1 MNNSLFPS
9 KIKSEEYNFRDKFCQ
24 KYFPKNSWEL
34 ETLIK
39 VDVLLKGKKDRPLL
53 YIESKHRIKSEAER
67 REAIAQAILTNK
79 KQEAPLSH
87 VAIIYLDKDENDT
100 LEYISWNDDSVM
112 YNNDIK
118 WDKETPSKPSKDAI
132 VHINNRVRGKI
143 TSFKNEQIKEFYK
156 KLVEQGEISINITSK
171 NVHTV
176 YDQWRS
182 EVKFIEEIPDE
193 QKVITLFLVDMLN
206 GANYME
212 KYIEEYEIE
221 ADIWGN
227 KKKLKRIVNTGR
239 PLLNEGTELSHYT
252 ILNEGKRGILYE
264 GNIQSLFYRFTNPD
278 GHDDFWKRFKRP
290 PEQFE
295 FQNIVEHSNRLYSE
309 EYRNATGGEYTPSCF
324 VRLQNELLKKFN
336 YDINEYIVFDPCSG
350 VGNLEN
356 EFGYDFKYNCYLST
370 LESNDVDQ
378 CLMKGFENAQKYD
391 YLEDNKHPLWKYKG
405 RKDISIKEICKLEK
419 KKLMIVM
426 NPPYGIE
433 KGFKYDKAIEFFIK
447 VLTLEPDVIVY
458 YCKTEF
464 FLRKNDIKVFE
475 DSGYNIVSHVF
486 SNAKTTFKL
495 SEWPISL
502 LIFDKEKGKIIDS
515 NQIEADRYELNK
527 KTDWLEYIAT
537 YRYDNKRPCLI
548 DSIESL
554 IKDHSQGSILGQWT
568 KDHYC
573 WVISNRNTHN
583 KYITSDNLLYT
594 LVLKGIDFNTHAHY
608 FEKSDMIYRG
618 TFNDMSSELISNAV
632 MFSLFYKGNNFSNK
646 EGMDNYIMP
655 FTSTELG
662 CKKNDLNVLI
672 PKQLNLFEEKKETE
686 FDFRK
691 FMSKFQFS
699 KEAKELYNAAL
710 KIFKYYH
717 HCGEY
722 PEHNYN
728 DGYYDI
734 VNAIMNK
741 DTSQF
746 KTLEKTKD
754 KRITK
759 VRTTKGT
766 IGFSDKT
773 FKDYV
778 LPKYWD
784 DFKDFFHKRK
794 AMAVRINEQLLQENL
809 ILWKRENIF

>member
-1 MNNSLFPS
+1 MNSNLFPQ
-9 KIKSEEYNFRDKFCQ
+9 KLKSEEYNFREKFCQ
-24 KYFPKNSWEL
+24 KYFPKKSWEL
-34 ETLIK
+34 ETLEK
-39 VDVLLKGKKDRPLL
+39 VDVLIKGNKNRPML
-53 YIESKHRIKSEAER
+53 YIESKHRIKSESER
-67 REAIAQAILTNK
+67 REAIAQSILTNK

-87 VAIIYLDKDENDT
+87 VAIIYLDKDENDI

-118 WDKETPSKPSKDAI
+118 WDKEKASNPSKDAI

-143 TSFKNEQIKEFYK
+143 TTFKNEQIKVFYK
-156 KLVEQGEISINITSK
+156 KLIEKGEVSINITSK

-193 QKVITLFLVDMLN
+193 QKIISLFLVDMLN

-212 KYIEEYEIE
+212 KYVEEYEIE

-227 KKKLKRIVNTGR
+227 KKKAQRIIDTGR
-239 PLLNEGTELSHYT
+239 PLLNEGTELSHYY

-264 GNIQSLFYRFTNPD
+264 GNIQSLLYRFANPES
-278 GHDDFWKRFKRP
+278 HDDFWKRFKRP

-324 VRLQNELLKKFN
+324 VRLQNNLLKKYN
-336 YDINEYIVFDPCSG
+336 YNINDFIVFDPCSG

-356 EFGYDFKYNCYLST
+356 EFGYDYKYNCYLST

-378 CLMKGFENAQKYD
+378 CLMKGFENAQKFD
-391 YLEDNKHPLWKYKG
+391 YLKDNNHPLWKYKG
-405 RKDISIKEICKLEK
+405 RKNVSIKEIVKLEK
-419 KKLMIVM
+419 KKLMIIM

-433 KGFKYDKAIEFFIK
+433 KGFKYDKAIEFFKK
-447 VLTLEPDVIVY
+447 VLLLEPDVIVY
-458 YCKTEF
+458 YCKMEF
-464 FLRKNDIKVFE
+464 FLRDNDVKVFE
-475 DSGYNIVSHVF
+475 NSGYNVVSHVF

-502 LIFDKEKGKIIDS
+502 VIFDKDKGTKLDG
-515 NQIEADRYELNK
+515 EHVKAERFELNK
-527 KTDWLEYIAT
+527 KTDWLEYKST
-537 YRYDNKRPCLI
+537 YEYDNSRPCLLNQ
-548 DSIESL
+548 IESL
-554 IKDHSQGSILGQWT
+554 IKEHSNGSSLGQWT
-568 KDHYC
+568 KDNYC

-583 KYITSDNLLYT
+583 KHITTDNLLYT

-608 FEKSDMIYRG
+608 FEKSNMIYRG
-618 TFNDMSSELISNAV
+618 TFEDMSNELISNAV

-646 EGMDNYIMP
+646 EGIDNFIMP

-662 CKKNDLNVLI
+662 CKMNDLNVFM
-672 PKQLNLFEEKKETE
+672 PQQLELFDGNEVAE

-691 FMSKFQFS
+691 FMNQFDFS
-699 KEAKELYNAAL
+699 REAKELYNAAL
-710 KIFKYYH
+710 KVFKYYH
-717 HCGEY
+717 HSGEY

-741 DTSQF
+741 DTANY
-746 KTLEKTKD
+746 KTLEKAKD
-754 KRITK
+754 KRVTK
-759 VRTTKGT
+759 VKTTKGT

-773 FKDYV
+773 FQDYV
-778 LPKYWD
+778 LPEYWD
-784 DFKDFFHKRK
+784 DFYEFFEKRK
-794 AMAVRINEQLLQENL
+794 NMAIRINQQLLEENL
-809 ILWKRENIF
+809 ILWKRENIV